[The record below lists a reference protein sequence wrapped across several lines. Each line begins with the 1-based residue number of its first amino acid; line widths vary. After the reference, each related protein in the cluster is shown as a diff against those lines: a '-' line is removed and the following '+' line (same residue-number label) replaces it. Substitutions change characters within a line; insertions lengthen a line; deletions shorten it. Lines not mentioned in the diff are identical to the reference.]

1 MIIGLRH
8 FITFD
13 GRHTDFV
20 GSCTYL
26 LARDFVRNTF
36 AILVE
41 YQQRSDRITRKIII
55 LLGRD
60 ALEIDFFNDV
70 SIHHSSIIT
79 TNSVSILLFLVYK

>member
-1 MIIGLRH
+1 M
-8 FITFD
+8 
-13 GRHTDFV
+13 DFV

-41 YQQRSDRITRKIII
+41 YQQRSDRITRKIVI
-55 LLGRD
+55 LLGKD

-70 SIHHSSIIT
+70 STYSSINIYDT
-79 TNSVSILLFLVYK
+79 VYIIYI